1 MDFHGERRQIATHQ
15 STTDPEA
22 RLAKKGTGKE
32 ARLCY
37 TESAHA
43 LTRHVA
49 RPIGG
54 VQVERR
60 AARPALILRHVGSD
74 IERAATRHERRLS

>member
-1 MDFHGERRQIATHQ
+1 MDFHGERRQNATHQ

-22 RLAKKGTGKE
+22 RLAKKGAGKE